1 MKNFKL
7 ISLDYGF
14 DDEIKELSYR
24 QELQELY
31 LLLDKYN
38 SSGVSYEDEQ
48 INEPNL
54 DLVKNLVNSLNSL
67 NELEFILAL
76 KQIEKLYKPFPITV
90 NFSPDLSSHYKKYAR
105 IMAALKSNE
114 HFEATIKMLEEKLN
128 NDINEDDS
136 TEFIS
141 YINGFYTLLK
151 YFSFNVD
158 RLWEFLKHYRQGKYI
173 VNLDKPLN
181 YLNWHTE
188 QDLFNE
194 IKEKNRAER
203 FVNIDIFEF
212 ETTKKLSS
220 IQLIF
225 KLQISDNKFTKSNYD
240 IGFEPVEI
248 SYRFIKTEWGKKYGN
263 DIVDEFFRLSKPHSY
278 TNLKNLIQAILEKN
292 SNSFEDMITLIKEI
306 IFLHNKEQAREI
318 YKNKCNYKPD
328 NYSRKCNKEFLTYN
342 KRALFCYECA
352 QKPDTNKQTTRLHRE
367 RKAKL

>member
-7 ISLDYGF
+7 ISLDSGF
-14 DDEIKELSYR
+14 DDEIENLSYR

-38 SSGVSYEDEQ
+38 SCGVSYEDVQ

-54 DLVKNLVNSLNSL
+54 DLIKSLVNSLNSL
-67 NELEFILAL
+67 NELEFMLAL
-76 KQIEKLYKPFPITV
+76 KQIEKLEKPFPVTV

-105 IMAALKSNE
+105 IIAALNNNK
-114 HFEATIKMLEEKLN
+114 HFETAIKMLEAKLN

-136 TEFIS
+136 TEFLS
-141 YINGFYTLLK
+141 YINGLYTLLK
-151 YFSFNVD
+151 YFSFNID
-158 RLWEFLKHYRQGKYI
+158 KLWEFLKHYRQGKYI
-173 VNLDKPLN
+173 INFNKPLN

-194 IKEKNRAER
+194 LKEKSNAEK

-212 ETTKKLSS
+212 ETAKKLSI

-225 KLQISDNKFTKSNYD
+225 NLQTSDNKLTKSNYG

-248 SYRFIKTEWGKKYGN
+248 TYRFIKTEWVEKFGKV
-263 DIVDEFFRLSKPHSY
+263 IVDDFFKLSKPHSSA
-278 TNLKNLIQAILEKN
+278 NLKNIIQSILEKE
-292 SNSFEDMITLIKEI
+292 SNSFEEMITLTKEI
-306 IFLHNKEQAREI
+306 ILLHNKEQDRDI
-318 YKNKCNYKPD
+318 YKNKCQYKPD
-328 NYSRKCNKEFLTYN
+328 NHSRNCNKEFLTYN
-342 KRALFCYECA
+342 KRTLFCYECA
-352 QKPDTNKQTTRLHRE
+352 KKPDTNKQTTRLHRE